1 MDTLKNIFDNAAK
14 QTTNSTYGWGIFEE
28 NDPYPEDSTVESPAE
43 KARRKAKAAIKEA
56 VKDPYA
62 SIKAYQDQVQYFMT
76 QKARLPGRV
85 ETGGMIT
92 PKTAGQISSMPG
104 ATRGLKAETFMDKIA
119 EVRARM
125 RQFATDRY
133 YSDISQIK

>member
-28 NDPYPEDSTVESPAE
+28 NDPFPEDSTIESPAE

-62 SIKAYQDQVQYFMT
+62 NIKAYQDQVQYF
-76 QKARLPGRV
+76 QAQRAKLPGRV
-85 ETGGMIT
+85 ETGGMMSFKA
-92 PKTAGQISSMPG
+92 PGQISSMPG
-104 ATRGLKAETFMDKIA
+104 ATRGLKAEGFIDKIA
-119 EVRARM
+119 EVRSRM

-133 YSDISQIK
+133 YADVSNIK

>member
-62 SIKAYQDQVQYFMT
+62 SIKAYQDQVQYFQA

-85 ETGGMIT
+85 ETGGMMT
-92 PKTAGQISSMPG
+92 PKAAGQISSMPG

-125 RQFATDRY
+125 RSFATDRY

>member
-1 MDTLKNIFDNAAK
+1 MYTLKNIFDNAAK

-62 SIKAYQDQVQYFMT
+62 SIKAYQDQVQYFQA
-76 QKARLPGRV
+76 QKARLPGRI
-85 ETGGMIT
+85 ETGGMMT
-92 PKTAGQISSMPG
+92 PKAAGQISAMPG
-104 ATRGLKAETFMDKIA
+104 ATRGLRAESFTDKIA
-119 EVRARM
+119 EVRGRM
-125 RQFATDRY
+125 RAFATDKY
-133 YSDISQIK
+133 YSDITYGK